1 MMTNHRVSNVF
12 NRILMCAALFLPL
25 SISAQTLTV
34 YTEDLP
40 PYQIKKRSG
49 EITGFSAELI
59 RALFQRAN
67 LKANIRM
74 VPWARAYNS
83 ALKQKDTLIISMVRT
98 PEREGLFHWIGQV
111 DKLEYYFYRLS
122 NRDDI
127 ELTSFE
133 QAKNYRIGVGANSFE
148 YEKLTYLGFPY
159 VVSVPTYNQLM
170 AMLKANRYDLFF
182 SADRTFKGMLENSN
196 SAPESFETAFLIS
209 SINQQ
214 MYIAMNKSSDPKLVK
229 RLTIAYQQLNES
241 GEVERLA
248 QIWLN

>member
-1 MMTNHRVSNVF
+1 MMINSRVF
-12 NRILMCAALFLPL
+12 NWFLLGIALMLPL
-25 SISAQTLTV
+25 SVSAQTLTV

-40 PYQIKKRSG
+40 PYQIKKRNG
-49 EITGFSAELI
+49 EITGFSAELV
-59 RALFQRAN
+59 RALLQRAE

-83 ALKQKDTLIISMVRT
+83 ALKQKNTLIISMVRT

-122 NRDDI
+122 NRQDI
-127 ELTSFE
+127 QLRSFE
-133 QAKNYRIGVGANSFE
+133 QAKKYRIGVGANSFE

-196 SAPESFETAFLIS
+196 SNPDSFDTAFHIS

-214 MYIAMNKSSDPKLVK
+214 MYIAMNKSSNPQLVK
-229 RLTIAYQQLNES
+229 RLTNAYQQLKEA

>member
-1 MMTNHRVSNVF
+1 MMINSRVF
-12 NRILMCAALFLPL
+12 NWFLLGIALILPL
-25 SISAQTLTV
+25 SVSAQTLTV

-40 PYQIKKRSG
+40 PYQIKKRNG
-49 EITGFSAELI
+49 EITGFSAELV
-59 RALFQRAN
+59 RALFQRAE

-83 ALKQKDTLIISMVRT
+83 ALKQKNTLIISMVRT
-98 PEREGLFHWIGQV
+98 PEREGLFYWIGKV

-122 NRDDI
+122 NRQDI
-127 ELTSFE
+127 QLTNFE
-133 QAKNYRIGVGANSFE
+133 QAKKYRIGVGANSFE

-196 SAPESFETAFLIS
+196 SSPDSFDTAFHIS

-214 MYIAMNKSSDPKLVK
+214 MYIAMNKSSDPQLVK
-229 RLTIAYQQLNES
+229 RLTTAYQQLKEA